1 MAQNERRW
9 TIEMIASFWEKI
21 KDRIDSKASFDSP
34 VLTGIP
40 TAPTA
45 MAGTSTDQIATTAFV
60 MREFQANDALDYK
73 GTIGSTGATV
83 TSLPAV
89 HTHGWAYK
97 VVTSGTYAGKQCNVG
112 DMIICVTDG
121 TAADDSHWSV
131 VPLNDTLAGI
141 TEITSDEIEQ
151 IFRDI

>member
-9 TIEMIASFWEKI
+9 TKEMIVSFWEKI
-21 KDRIDSKASFDSP
+21 KHQIDSKANFDSP

-45 MAGTSTDQIATTAFV
+45 MAGTNTDQIATTAFV
-60 MREFQANDALDYK
+60 TTAFQANDALDYK
-73 GTIGSTGATV
+73 GTIGSSGATV
-83 TSLPAV
+83 TALPAV

-97 VVTSGTYAGKQCNVG
+97 VITSGTYAGKQCNVG
-112 DMIICVTDG
+112 DTIVCVTDG
-121 TAADDSHWSV
+121 TVADNSHWSV

-141 TEITSDEIEQ
+141 TEITSSEIEQ
-151 IFRDI
+151 IFADL